1 MVANLNRAFRDMYI
15 LTNSEQVGAKE
26 RTKNKSNYHPLIG
39 ADWETADK
47 IRGLLGTYKT
57 VYRGSKGPATYN
69 YAAALNQIREGHLP
83 GAYEGGRGGIKRL
96 RNQLTGPNGGTNIV
110 FDYSVVPGKMT
121 QFLVLSYGLQEQ
133 SAWNSYANRSPS
145 STEFLSSVNST
156 REYLHGTYNVGNN
169 SYEGLLNGLIN
180 VSLYDH
186 ASTFYAASSDLDTRL
201 AGGYNLGVE
210 PVYNYYAS
218 TTPPYETTIGVGGYG
233 RRPATNKR
241 IKEYHLPN
249 VYYLQSE
256 LNNTGSVLLAEYH
269 LPALTLDQNI
279 EWFNVANQQNVTEL
293 NVDRYYDLYAEGIA
307 GLLGDSAV
315 YESVDQVLK
324 QNNRNFVVLH
334 TDIDALKED
343 RINATTIPFY
353 NKITIGYDAYAK
365 TGKEV
370 NVSILRELCADP
382 ETKDFVDMLQMQVAM
397 KLAGDT
403 PTRKMGFMK
412 THKKVNSSTD
422 ASDYTFTSTDRPV
435 GSLYDLEELFETLM
449 TDNQDVRIASIINN
463 FSNGVD
469 PLSADIEVDLSTLP
483 FRMIRDYNLSKEQL
497 DVDPVQVENAHIDLY
512 EDTASSAN
520 LARVTRTY
528 EEILAGVTA
537 HTETLMYVVKKK
549 HAPTGPAIQTF
560 YISAELANDRPT
572 VFYDTQVKYGTN
584 YHYDIDRVVLVFGNE
599 YKYAAPPI
607 VTQGTNIL
615 GLPIKSKIEITNK
628 PNVKIL
634 LLPYVDGTGI
644 QALITDKPPVPPEI
658 RFYPL
663 KGINNKIKILLN
675 SSTGKMT
682 VPPVSI
688 AEADQQYFLEEY
700 RTQTG
705 QWHASYEDMISSD
718 GKISFRSDDPV
729 DAYELFRLDRRP
741 QSYRSF
747 QGESILINPVR
758 GIPGSI
764 TDPVVPNKKYYYCVR
779 AIDMHNNMSNPT
791 HIYEIELVDN
801 NGQMF
806 LNQNVL
812 RVQQPKED
820 FMKEGRRFLFIE
832 PSFRQVVYDDYFD
845 DNYAGIPAITSA
857 PLSNILGNIEVDK
870 VWGKSFKI
878 RLTSKQ
884 TGRKVDLNLTFKNSG
899 IVNASE

>member
-1 MVANLNRAFRDMYI
+1 MVASLNRAFRDVYT
-15 LTNSEQVGAKE
+15 LTNSELVGAKE

-47 IRGLLGTYKT
+47 IRGLLGTYRT
-57 VYRGSKGPATYN
+57 VYRGPKGPATYN

-83 GAYEGGRGGIKRL
+83 DAYEVGKGGIKRL
-96 RNQLTGPNGGTNIV
+96 RNQLTGPNGGTNII
-110 FDYSVVPGKMT
+110 FDYTVTTDQMT
-121 QFLVLSYGLQEQ
+121 KFLVLSYDIQEQ
-133 SAWNSYANRSPS
+133 AAWNSYANRSPS
-145 STEFLSSVNST
+145 STEFLSNVTNT
-156 REYLHGTYNVGNN
+156 KEYLHGIYNLGKN

-180 VSLYDH
+180 VPLYDH
-186 ASTFYAASSDLDTRL
+186 ASTFYAASSDTDIRL
-201 AGGYNLGVE
+201 SGGYDLTVA

-218 TTPPYETTIGVGGYG
+218 TTPSYETTIGVGGYG
-233 RRPATNKR
+233 RSSATNKK

-307 GLLGDSAV
+307 ELLADPAV
-315 YESVDQVLK
+315 YESVDEVLK
-324 QNNRNFVVLH
+324 RNNRNFVVLH

-343 RINATTIPFY
+343 RINTTTIPFY

-365 TGKEV
+365 TGKEA
-370 NVSILRELCADP
+370 NVSILRDLCADP
-382 ETKDFVDMLQMQVAM
+382 ETKDFVDILQMQVAM
-397 KLAGDT
+397 KLASNT
-403 PTRKMGFMK
+403 PARKTGFME
-412 THKKVNSSTD
+412 THKKINSSTD
-422 ASDYTFTSTDRPV
+422 ATKYTFTSTDRPV
-435 GSLYDLEELFETLM
+435 AELYDLEELIDTLM
-449 TDNQDVRIASIINN
+449 TDDQDIRIASIINN

-469 PLSADIEVDLSTLP
+469 PLLTDIGVDLSALP
-483 FRMIRDYNLSKEQL
+483 FRLIRDYNLPREQL
-497 DVDPVQVENAHIDLY
+497 DVDPVQVGNAQIDLY
-512 EDTASSAN
+512 EDLASSAN
-520 LARVTRTY
+520 LSRVTRTY
-528 EEILAGVTA
+528 EEILDGLAA

-549 HAPTGPAIQTF
+549 HTATGPAIQTF

-572 VFYDTQVKYGTN
+572 VFCDTQVKYGTN

-599 YKYAAPPI
+599 YKYLGEPI

-615 GLPIKSKIEITNK
+615 GLPIKSKIEIANK

-634 LLPYVDGTGI
+634 LLPYVGGTGI

-663 KGINNKIKILLN
+663 KGINNKVKILLN
-675 SSTGKMT
+675 SNTGKMT

-688 AEADQQYFLEEY
+688 EEADQQYFLQEY

-705 QWHASYEDMISSD
+705 QWNASYEDMVSSD

-729 DAYELFRLDRRP
+729 DAYELYRLDRP
-741 QSYRSF
+741 PVSYKSF
-747 QGESILINPVR
+747 QGEFVLIDPVR
-758 GIPGSI
+758 GIPGS
-764 TDPVVPNKKYYYCVR
+764 TLDPVLPNRKYYYCAR
-779 AIDMHNNMSNPT
+779 SIDIHNNKSNPT
-791 HIYEIELVDN
+791 HIYEVEVVDN
-801 NGQMF
+801 NGQIF
-806 LNQNVL
+806 LNQRVL
-812 RVQQPKED
+812 RTPQPKED
-820 FMKEGRRFLFIE
+820 FKKEGRRFLFIE
-832 PSFRQVVYDDYFD
+832 PSFRQVVYEDTDV
-845 DNYAGIPAITSA
+845 GIPAITSA
-857 PLSNILGNIEVDK
+857 PLSNILGSVDADK